1 MIGPEETCELD
12 FHTGIV
18 RANKRQVNV
27 PFADDFESPL

>member
-1 MIGPEETCELD
+1 MIRSEASSELD

-27 PFADDFESPL
+27 PPFWQ